1 MPFKTEELVFD
12 LKPKILH
19 GNLGPLSVG
28 SFNKTQRIQG
38 VT

>member
-1 MPFKTEELVFD
+1 MLFKTEELVFD

-19 GNLGPLSVG
+19 GNSGILSVG
-28 SFNKTQRIQG
+28 SCNKMQGMQG